1 MALMSAMID
10 FLGAGGGIRTHEGL
24 RHGITHPRS
33 QTGDDHN
40 ERPRVKSGLE
50 CSARVLV
57 CEGRDPPIWSPSRL
71 DLTLVPPPDKGYDFQ
86 SPDKL
91 HTLHSIEALRTEY

>member
-40 ERPRVKSGLE
+40 ERLRVRSGLE
-50 CSARVLV
+50 CSARVLGMRRARPAHLV
-57 CEGRDPPIWSPSRL
+57 PSRL
-71 DLTLVPPPDKGYDFQ
+71 DLTLVPPPDQAYNFQ

-91 HTLHSIEALRTEY
+91 HTSHAIEAL